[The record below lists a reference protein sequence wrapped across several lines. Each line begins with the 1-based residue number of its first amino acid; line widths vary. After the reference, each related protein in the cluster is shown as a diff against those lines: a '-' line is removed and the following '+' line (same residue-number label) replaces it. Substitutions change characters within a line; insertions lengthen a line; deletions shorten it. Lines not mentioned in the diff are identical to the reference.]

1 VIKHLAVTGFRLLQP
16 KWRNYSGT
24 SEAAMKRRRPE
35 TAAVRGASDME
46 KKNGPVSTP
55 IYQTSTFEVTDNDE
69 QQRVTTTD
77 RYYTR
82 WGNPT
87 NTAAEQAVAAI
98 EGVEAALAFAS
109 GMGAITTT
117 ILALLKAGDHMVT
130 QRDVYGG
137 VTKFFS
143 QWLPRVGIETTFVD
157 TTDYEQQ
164 ARAIRP
170 NTRLLYL
177 ESPTN
182 PALRVVDVKKAATL
196 ARQHKLISMIDSTF
210 GTPIN
215 QHPAEYGIDLVMHS
229 GTKYLSGHADLTCG
243 VVCGRQELM
252 DQIWETRTTLGN
264 CMDPHAAWL
273 LIRGLKTLAV
283 RVARQNEN
291 ALRVAEFL
299 EQHAKVRRVHYPF
312 LKSHPQHAIARA
324 QMTGGGGMV
333 TFEIDGTGEDAR
345 RVSEAMRLFTLATSL
360 GGVESLVSIPVLTSH
375 AMISAEQRQKM
386 GVTEQM
392 VRLSVGIESAEDLIE
407 DLERALQAV
416 GTRHSVTAAIAE

>member
-1 VIKHLAVTGFRLLQP
+1 
-16 KWRNYSGT
+16 
-24 SEAAMKRRRPE
+24 MKRRTRRPE
-35 TAAVRGASDME
+35 TAAVHGAADLE
-46 KKNGPVSTP
+46 KKNGPVATP

-69 QQRVTTTD
+69 QQRVTATD

-87 NTAAEQAVAAI
+87 NTVAEQTVAEL
-98 EGVEAALAFAS
+98 EGVDAARTFAS
-109 GMGAITTT
+109 GMGAITST
-117 ILALLKAGDHMVT
+117 IMALLKAGDHIVA
-130 QRDVYGG
+130 QRDLYGG
-137 VTKFFS
+137 VSKFLS
-143 QWLPRVGIETTFVD
+143 QWLPKMGIETTFVD
-157 TTDYEQQ
+157 TTDYDQH
-164 ARAIRP
+164 AGAIRP
-170 NTRLLYL
+170 NTKLLYL

-182 PALRVVDVKKAATL
+182 PALRVVDFKKAAAL

-215 QHPAEYGIDLVMHS
+215 QRPAEYGIDLVMHS

-243 VVCGRQELM
+243 VVAGRRDLLE
-252 DQIWETRTTLGN
+252 QINDTRTTLGN
-264 CMDPHAAWL
+264 CMDPHASWL

-299 EQHAKVRRVHYPF
+299 AQHGKVRRVHYPF
-312 LKSHPQHAIARA
+312 LKSHPQYAVARE
-324 QMTGGGGMV
+324 QMSGGGGMV
-333 TFEIDGTGEDAR
+333 TFEVEGTGEDAR

-375 AMISAEQRQKM
+375 AMIPAEARAKM

-392 VRLSVGIESAEDLIE
+392 IRLSVGIENADDLIA
-407 DLERALQAV
+407 DLEHALEAV
-416 GTRHSVTAAIAE
+416 PVTAPEHAHAR